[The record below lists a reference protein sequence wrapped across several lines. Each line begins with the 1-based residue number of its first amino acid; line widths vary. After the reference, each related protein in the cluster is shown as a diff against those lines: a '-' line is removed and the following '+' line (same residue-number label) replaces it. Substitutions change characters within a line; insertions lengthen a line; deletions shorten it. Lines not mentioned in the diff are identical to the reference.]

1 MTDAVRARI
10 ESHGN
15 SDKAA
20 AQVLFQFSRQ
30 VDLREQERAEEFD
43 NSQTE
48 PINTFDALLL
58 DDADL
63 ELEDMEQVLDF
74 TQPDEN

>member
-1 MTDAVRARI
+1 MTDAVRGRI
-10 ESHGN
+10 SSQGN

-20 AQVLFQFSRQ
+20 AQVLFQFSKQ
-30 VDLREQERAEEFD
+30 VNLREQERAEEFED
-43 NSQTE
+43 IQTE
-48 PINTFDALLL
+48 TINTFDALLL

-63 ELEDMEQVLDF
+63 ELEDMEQIHDF

>member
-10 ESHGN
+10 ASQGS

-20 AQVLFQFSRQ
+20 YQVIFQFRRQ
-30 VDLREQERAEEFD
+30 VDLREQGCAKEFD
-43 NSQTE
+43 DIRTE
-48 PINTFDALLL
+48 TINIFAVLMLN
-58 DDADL
+58 DADL
-63 ELEDMEQVLDF
+63 ELEDMEQIQDF